1 MLIWKGTWLSKDEVQ
16 LNIDDPGFLYGGIAY
31 ETLRTYDLRLFAAR
45 YHYERL
51 LTTLS
56 HLGLEL
62 SMDYSTFREIL
73 REGVEKL
80 KKESSIRVIVVP
92 RGRFSAFEYE
102 PTGCELIVYLQE
114 LKLQPLNFVKVK
126 VSNVRKIDPSSTPSD
141 LKVVGRTDILL
152 AKRSKGDAYDVVMLG
167 SHGQVCEGTFSNVF
181 IVKKGKV
188 ITPSLDSGI
197 LPGITRLNVIKLCE
211 NLAIDV
217 EERWVEP
224 SELYGADEMFLTH
237 TSRGIVPVNELD
249 GWRRFNTE
257 LGKFLASKF
266 EDFIKTVEENWL

>member
-1 MLIWKGTWLSKDEVQ
+1 MIWKGTWLSKDEVQ

-31 ETLRTYDLRLFAAR
+31 ETLRTYDLKLFAAR

-73 REGVEKL
+73 QEGVEKL

-102 PTGCELIVYLQE
+102 PAGCELIVYLQE

-266 EDFIKTVEENWL
+266 EDFIKTVKENWL

>member
-1 MLIWKGTWLSKDEVQ
+1 MLIWWSAWLNEDEAK
-16 LNIDDPGFLYGGIAY
+16 LSIDEPGFLYGGVAY
-31 ETLRTYDLRLFAAR
+31 ETLRTYNLKLFAAR

-51 LTTLS
+51 LTSLS
-56 HLGLEL
+56 HLGLTL
-62 SMDYSTFREIL
+62 SIDYSTFRRIL
-73 REGVEKL
+73 QEGVEKL
-80 KKESSIRVIVVP
+80 NREASIRVVAVP
-92 RGRFSAFEYE
+92 RGRFSAFDYE
-102 PTGCELIVYLQE
+102 PTDCELIVYLRE
-114 LKLQPLNFVKVK
+114 LKLQPVDFVKVK
-126 VSNVRKIDPSSTPSD
+126 VSNVRKIDPSSTPPD
-141 LKVVGRTDILL
+141 LKVAGRTDILL
-152 AKRSKGDAYDVVMLG
+152 AKRNKGDAYDVIMLG
-167 SHGQVCEGTFSNVF
+167 SRGQVCEGTFTNVF

-211 NLAIDV
+211 SLHIDV

-249 GWRRFNTE
+249 GWRRFSTE
-257 LGKFLASKF
+257 FGRFLSSKF